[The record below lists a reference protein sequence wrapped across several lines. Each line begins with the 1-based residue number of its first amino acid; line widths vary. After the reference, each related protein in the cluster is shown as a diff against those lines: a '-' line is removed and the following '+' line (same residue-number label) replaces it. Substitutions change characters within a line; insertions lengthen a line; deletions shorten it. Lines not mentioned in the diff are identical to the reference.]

1 MKMTTTMD
9 LSPNLVM
16 KKEILLAESS
26 SAAPAE
32 GEGGGGLSLS
42 IATDSSSIE
51 GGDGT
56 DEITPHVNDL
66 FFDMKERW
74 QTAYLEDLAMGSKC
88 EYDLRGRRAPKR
100 ISSFMSSVAGA
111 VKNRRNRRSGIQRS
125 SPDSMGVG
133 SDVNTSS
140 NSRRS
145 SESSA
150 ASGSS
155 QDDNNK

>member
-1 MKMTTTMD
+1 MTTPVD

-16 KKEILLAESS
+16 KKEMLLTESS
-26 SAAPAE
+26 LATQTETEA
-32 GEGGGGLSLS
+32 GGGLSLS

-51 GGDGT
+51 GEDGT

-125 SPDSMGVG
+125 SSDSMGS

-145 SESSA
+145 SESST

-155 QDDNNK
+155 QDDNDK